1 MLELKLKPSIGPAPR
16 RHVEQTQPRKQLIA
30 LTILLVTF
38 CALIVKDHSFWF
50 GGDSTDTDLVTPA
63 VAHAATPEP
72 VVTPEPIAVNHPAP
86 APVMKK
92 QVRTRVMTA
101 EQSTHAA
108 VVTTDRTSVPPLDIE
123 IVNGN
128 RHSKFHP
135 TNKPANVEIADVV
148 GAPTTNAAE
157 RQPMSTTIPAP
168 DTTLYDAYPRLA
180 GQTKVQGSVVLQAI
194 ISADGNIEDMHV
206 LAGPSIM
213 IPAAQQAVRQWKFKP
228 YYLNGL
234 AVETKARIIVN
245 FTIRVADDSPT
256 MTAGAM

>member
-38 CALIVKDHSFWF
+38 CALLVKDHAFWF

-72 VVTPEPIAVNHPAP
+72 VVTAEPIAVNHPAP
-86 APVMKK
+86 VAKK
-92 QVRTRVMTA
+92 QARTRVMPI
-101 EQSTHAA
+101 EQPTHAA

-128 RHSKFHP
+128 KHSKFHP
-135 TNKPANVEIADVV
+135 TNKPANVEIADAI
-148 GAPTTNAAE
+148 APTTNAAE
-157 RQPMSTTIPAP
+157 RQPMATTIPAP
-168 DTTLYDAYPRLA
+168 ETTLYDAYPRLA

-194 ISADGNIEDMHV
+194 IGADGNIQDLHV

-228 YYLNGL
+228 YYLNGQ

-245 FTIRVADDSPT
+245 FTIRVADDSPNVV
-256 MTAGAM
+256 AGAM